1 MNKITY
7 NPNLMKKLVLGL
19 ICLLLVAWLAYAIIS
34 SYTDKGH
41 ITSNSSASSS
51 EIPTG
56 SYQNYIKLTAGIEES
71 KLESFDINYVTD
83 ANEDNQYSAIYKDYT
98 STRLENEIVIGGN
111 DAEVEGEGSELN
123 WPSTDDYKDMYDK
136 YLNGETG
143 AYTGETGKVSFTIK
157 GIQKT
162 GFYNLMI
169 SYFIPKGKGS
179 VAQRKILVNGE
190 VLFDELLNYSFAR
203 EYEDSADSKDANGN
217 FKTDVNGN
225 DLKPSQTEIFV
236 YHEDE
241 YIQDRTGYISKPYM
255 ILLQGGQ
262 DNVITFESV
271 KENLLITELKVLS
284 IDSYNIPTYEEYIAK
299 YQSELN
305 KQMTI
310 KDISTYKYESEGS
323 GRTSTTPTL
332 YPTTDRTSATNYP
345 TDPVRTKYNA
355 IGGSKWTTAGDSISW
370 QITTEEAGLY
380 QLSFRAKQD
389 LARGMFAT
397 RKLYVDGNQPF
408 AEAENLRFYY
418 NSEYSL
424 VTLGSGEGEE
434 QETYY
439 IYLDEGTHTITLQAT
454 LGDYASAISRV
465 NQVVDKLNDIY
476 LKIIA
481 ITTTSP
487 DDYTDYGIY
496 GENSRLGNDEEGN
509 PIDVQK
515 IFSDAAI
522 EINSISQYITKLTG
536 EKSSLNNVLD
546 KLVLQIG
553 GKVDYDGDGVA
564 EDVGGFATKPRNIT
578 KDLAAFK
585 TNLSSLGTWVLD
597 IQEQSLTIESF
608 YVAPKGAE
616 LPNAEDNF
624 FKGLWFS
631 VRGFFASFFFDYESI
646 GVIDTE
652 GFEREIEVWFLTSE
666 TSGREQANVLK
677 NLIDMYF
684 TYESEQTEQ
693 EVENYKDYDCNVILK
708 VLAAGV
714 LLPATLA
721 GTGPDVAINV
731 GEGLPMNYALRGAVY
746 DLERFNYSDWDSK
759 NLVKGGPTA
768 ANYTGDFDN
777 AVKER
782 FTPAEMV
789 PFRLDDLE
797 KVGEDENGEAIYESV
812 TGYYG
817 FPNTASFLVM
827 FYRTDIFEENG
838 WEVPRTWDD
847 VIDLARELSVMNLG
861 FYIPFEGAG
870 STIFA
875 TLLYQMGG
883 EFYLE
888 DNTACAFSQE
898 VAKKAFEQWCSYFCD
913 YGFDKAANFT
923 NRFRSGEMPI
933 GISSY
938 TLYNTL
944 SVFAPDIAGKWAF
957 APLPGIEQEDGTI
970 ENTGTLTITSSIIME
985 QTDDPEASWAFLK
998 WWTSTPVQEKYSIE
1012 IESIL
1017 GSGARHNTANR
1028 YALESLPWS
1037 ASELK
1042 ILTSQFD
1049 NAFGIPEVAG
1059 GYYISRNL
1067 ENSIREVINNDSNP
1081 RETFA
1086 EYVELIDSEITR
1098 KREEF
1103 EFKLAEESR

>member
-1 MNKITY
+1 MNKMTY
-7 NPNLMKKLVLGL
+7 NKKIMKKLVLVL
-19 ICLLLVAWLAYAIIS
+19 IVLLLVAWLAYAIIV

-41 ITSNSSASSS
+41 ITSFSSASSTD
-51 EIPTG
+51 IPTG
-56 SYQNYIKLTAGIEES
+56 SYQDYIKLTAGIEES
-71 KLESFDINYVTD
+71 KLDSFDIADVMGEN
-83 ANEDNQYSAIYKDYT
+83 ADNQYANVYKDY
-98 STRLENEIVIGGN
+98 SSARLDSEIVISGN
-111 DAEVEGEGSELN
+111 EAIVEGDDAELN
-123 WPSTDDYKDMYDK
+123 WPSSDGYKDKYDK
-136 YLNGETG
+136 YLNGDTG
-143 AYTGETGKVSFTIK
+143 AYVGEEGKVSFVVK
-157 GIQKT
+157 GIEKT
-162 GFYNLMI
+162 GFYNLKI
-169 SYFIPKGKGS
+169 SYFIPEGKGS
-179 VAQRKILVNGE
+179 VTQRKILVNDK
-190 VLFDELLNYSFAR
+190 VLFDELLTMSFSR
-203 EYEDSADSKDANGN
+203 EYKDGGAIKEDI
-217 FKTDVNGN
+217 NGN
-225 DLKPSQTEIFV
+225 DLKPSQSEVFI
-236 YHEDE
+236 YRQDE
-241 YIQDRTGYISKPYM
+241 YIQDRTGYIAEPYM

-262 DNVITFESV
+262 DNIITFESV
-271 KENLLITELKVLS
+271 KENMLITELSVCS
-284 IDSYNIPTYEEYIAK
+284 VDAYNIPTYKEYLDMYKA
-299 YQSELN
+299 EAN
-305 KQMTI
+305 KQMT
-310 KDISTYKYESEGS
+310 TTEYTRYEAEGS
-323 GRTSTTPTL
+323 GRTSSTPTL
-332 YPTTDRTSATNYP
+332 YPISDRTSATNYP
-345 TDPVRTKYNA
+345 TDPVKTKYNA
-355 IGGSKWTTAGDSISW
+355 IGGAKWTTSGDSITW
-370 QITTEEAGLY
+370 TVDVKEAGFY
-380 QLSFRAKQD
+380 ELSFRAKQD

-397 RKLYVDGNQPF
+397 RKLYVDGTQPF
-408 AEAENLRFYY
+408 AEAANLRFFY

-424 VTLGSGEGEE
+424 VSLGTGEGDEKE
-434 QETYY
+434 IYY
-439 IYLDEGTHTITLQAT
+439 LYLTEGEHTISLQAT

-465 NQVVDKLNDIY
+465 NKVVDKLNSIY
-476 LKIIA
+476 LKIIS
-481 ITTTSP
+481 ITTTNP
-487 DDYTDYGIY
+487 DEYTDYGIY
-496 GENSRLGNDEEGN
+496 GDNNRLGNDIDGN
-509 PIDVQK
+509 PIVVEQ
-515 IFSDAAI
+515 IMADAAV
-522 EINSISQYITKLTG
+522 ELNEVSQYITKLTG

-553 GKVDYDGDGVA
+553 GKVDYDGDGEA
-564 EDVGGFATKPRNIT
+564 EDVGGFGTNPRNIT
-578 KDLAAFK
+578 KDLTSFK

-608 YVAPKGAE
+608 YLAPKGVE

-624 FKGLWFS
+624 FKGMWFS
-631 VRGFFASFFFDYESI
+631 IRGFFGSFFFDYEKI
-646 GVIDTE
+646 GVTTEE

-684 TYESEQTEQ
+684 IYEDENGSEK
-693 EVENYKDYDCNVILK
+693 EVKNYKDYDCNVILK

-746 DLERFNYSDWDSK
+746 DLERFNYKNWDDP
-759 NLVKGGPTA
+759 NLVKDPNGS
-768 ANYTGDFDN
+768 NYTGDFDL
-777 AVKER
+777 AVAER

-789 PFRLDDLE
+789 PFRLDDLVE
-797 KVGEDENGEAIYESV
+797 VGKDAAGNPIYEPI

-817 FPNTASFLVM
+817 LPNTASFLVM

-838 WEVPRTWDD
+838 WEVPKTWKD
-847 VIDLARELSVMNLG
+847 VTDLVKELSVMNLD
-861 FYIPFEGAG
+861 FYLPFEGAG

-883 EFYLE
+883 QFYLE
-888 DNTACAFSQE
+888 DNTACAFSE
-898 VAKKAFEQWCSYFCD
+898 EIAKKAFEQWCSYFCD

-933 GISSY
+933 GISGY

-957 APLPGIEQEDGTI
+957 APLPGFENEDGTI
-970 ENTGTLTITSSIIME
+970 NNEGMLSITSSIIME

-998 WWTSTPVQEKYSIE
+998 WWTDTTVQEKYSIE

-1017 GSGARHNTANR
+1017 GSGARHNTANIN
-1028 YALESLPWS
+1028 ALQSLPWS
-1037 ASELK
+1037 RAELD
-1042 ILTSQFD
+1042 ILTSQFK

-1086 EYVELIDSEITR
+1086 EYVELINSEITR

>member
-1 MNKITY
+1 MNKINY
-7 NPNLMKKLVLGL
+7 NPKLMKKLVLGL
-19 ICLLLVAWLAYAIIS
+19 ICLLLVGWLTFSIVV

-41 ITSNSSASSS
+41 LTTNSSASSV
-51 EIPTG
+51 EVPTG
-56 SYQNYIKLTAGIEES
+56 SYQDYIKLTAGIDQS
-71 KLESFDINYVTD
+71 KLETFDISYVMGE
-83 ANEDNQYSAIYKDYT
+83 NENNQYADIYKAYSSVKLDK
-98 STRLENEIVIGGN
+98 EIVIDGN
-111 DAEVEGEGSELN
+111 DALIEGDNSELN
-123 WPSTDDYKDMYDK
+123 WPSSDGYKDMYAK
-136 YLNGETG
+136 YLEGDTG
-143 AYTGETGKVSFTIK
+143 AYTDESGKVSFVVK
-157 GIQKT
+157 GIEKT
-162 GFYNLMI
+162 GFYNVKI
-169 SYFIPKGKGS
+169 SYFVPKGKGS
-179 VAQRKILVNGE
+179 VAQRKVLVNDK
-190 VLFDELLNYSFAR
+190 VLFDELLTLSFSR
-203 EYEDSADSKDANGN
+203 EYEDSADSKDADGN
-217 FKTDVNGN
+217 FKMDINGN
-225 DLKPSQTEIFV
+225 DLKPSQAEVFL
-236 YHEDE
+236 YHKDQ
-241 YIQDRTGYISKPYM
+241 YIQDNTGYVSKPYM

-271 KENLLITELKVLS
+271 KENLLITELKVCSLE
-284 IDSYNIPTYEEYIAK
+284 DYKMPTYEEYISK
-299 YQSELN
+299 YQAELD

-310 KDISTYKYESEGS
+310 KEIGAYKYESEGS
-323 GRTSTTPTL
+323 GRTSSTPTL

-345 TDPVRTKYNA
+345 TDPVKTKYNA
-355 IGGSKWTTAGDSISW
+355 IGGAKWTTAGDSITW
-370 QITTEEAGLY
+370 TVNAEEAGLY
-380 QLSFRAKQD
+380 QLAFRAKQD

-397 RKLYVDGNQPF
+397 RKLYVDGVQPF
-408 AEAENLRFYY
+408 EEAANLRFYY
-418 NSEYSL
+418 NSEYNLVSL
-424 VTLGSGEGEE
+424 GTGEGDN
-434 QETYY
+434 QEIYY
-439 IYLDEGTHTITLQAT
+439 LYLEPGEHTISLQAT

-465 NQVVDKLNDIY
+465 NKVVDDLNNIY

-496 GENSRLGNDEEGN
+496 GDNNRLGNDINGN

-515 IFSDAAI
+515 IFSDAAV
-522 EINSISQYITKLTG
+522 ELNSISQYITKLTG

-553 GKVDYDGDGVA
+553 GKVDYNGDGEA
-564 EDVGGFATKPRNIT
+564 EDVGGFGTVPRNIT
-578 KDLAAFK
+578 KDLASFK

-608 YVAPKGAE
+608 YLVPKGAE

-631 VRGFFASFFFDYESI
+631 IRGFFGSFFFDYESI
-646 GVIDTE
+646 GVTSEE

-666 TSGREQANVLK
+666 SAGREQANVLK

-684 TYESEQTEQ
+684 TYEGLDTEA
-693 EVENYKDYDCNVILK
+693 EVDNFKDYDCNVILK

-746 DLERFNYSDWDSK
+746 DLERFNYSDWDNP
-759 NLVKGGPTA
+759 NLVKGGKDA
-768 ANYTGDFDN
+768 ANYTGDFDK
-777 AVKER
+777 AVEER

-789 PFRLDDLE
+789 PFRLDDQLE
-797 KVGEDENGEAIYESV
+797 DGTPV

-838 WEVPRTWDD
+838 WEVPKTWAE
-847 VIDLARELSVMNLG
+847 VTDLARELSVMNLG

-875 TLLYQMGG
+875 TILYQMGG
-883 EFYLE
+883 QFYLD
-888 DNTACAFSQE
+888 DNTACAFSEE

-933 GISSY
+933 GISGY

-957 APLPGIEQEDGTI
+957 APLPGVEQEDGTI
-970 ENTGTLTITSSIIME
+970 ENTGTLSITSSIIME
-985 QTDDPEASWAFLK
+985 QSEDPEASWAFLK
-998 WWTSTPVQEKYSIE
+998 WWTSTPIQEKYSIE

-1017 GSGARHNTANR
+1017 GSGARHNTANIK
-1028 YALESLPWS
+1028 ALKSLPWS
-1037 ASELK
+1037 KSEFD
-1042 ILTSQFD
+1042 ILESQFL

-1067 ENSIREVINNDSNP
+1067 ENAIREVINNDSNP

-1103 EFKLAEESR
+1103 EFKLGLGK